1 MIKNK
6 GNNDVCERITVYN
19 KIKIYYFTVTLYYK
33 DYFLLFFSCSILV
46 A

>member
-6 GNNDVCERITVYN
+6 GNNDVYERITVYN

-33 DYFLLFFSCSILV
+33 DYFLLFFFL
-46 A
+46 